1 MQVSELVP
9 EIAFLEGF
17 GVGDLEML
25 PARGGEGAHRPASG
39 ERLEHREMG
48 RTRFV
53 QSCQHR
59 VDGPYAALRRYK
71 DVGPAF
77 PRMGRTVPVRDRL
90 ERPHDGSSDGDHP
103 ASRSARRVDRLR
115 GLSRDP
121 VELLV
126 GRLVVFEAG
135 YARVKYQRYDPDPV
149 RDEACDQLRGESPS
163 RRRHLGAAYLRGVDA
178 LVVANR
184 PTLPDVAVPDG

>member
-48 RTRFV
+48 RARFV

-59 VDGPYAALRRYK
+59 VDGPYAALRRYE

-77 PRMGRTVPVRDRL
+77 ARMGRAVPVRGRL
-90 ERPHDGSSDGDHP
+90 KRPYDGSPDGDHP
-103 ASRSARRVDRLR
+103 AACGTGCIDRLR
-115 GLSRDP
+115 GLSGDP
-121 VELLV
+121 VELLI

-135 YARVKYQRYDPDPV
+135 DARVQYKRHDPDPI

-163 RRRHLGAAYLRGVDA
+163 RRGHLGAAYLRGVA
-178 LVVANR
+178 RLVVAHR
-184 PTLPDVAVPDG
+184 PALLDVAVPDG